1 VRCARTDSGSAAS
14 VGDADL
20 SDSQRPMALS
30 ESDKS
35 ASDRLEMISPA
46 GEWVSGQV
54 GVDLPTPGRGRH

>member
-1 VRCARTDSGSAAS
+1 
-14 VGDADL
+14 
-20 SDSQRPMALS
+20 MALS